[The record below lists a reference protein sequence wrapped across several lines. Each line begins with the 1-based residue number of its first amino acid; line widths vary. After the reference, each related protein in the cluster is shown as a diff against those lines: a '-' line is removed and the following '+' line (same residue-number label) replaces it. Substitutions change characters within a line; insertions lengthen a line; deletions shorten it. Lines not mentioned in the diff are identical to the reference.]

1 MSNNNI
7 PSRNTT
13 KTNDDVINQID
24 EPFIEQS
31 LSDDKTINPIVNI
44 KGILKKPDTDLDE
57 MMQRIRLNQIAKNLT
72 MLTFIICYAPI
83 ILGNLYFAYT
93 DDTYC
98 ISRHNPL
105 IGLTLFDYLSIQ
117 AYVMSLTLAL
127 ITLSIVYEPKD
138 DSIWKTIYDNYILCY
153 RAFSAFWLVFGII
166 IFAFLTYKQ
175 SCNNHIY
182 YYLIITISIMTFTW
196 VAVAFIHFKQLSMDN

>member
-13 KTNDDVINQID
+13 KINDGINQID
-24 EPFIEQS
+24 EPLDEQS
-31 LSDDKTINPIVNI
+31 LSDDNSINPMVNI
-44 KGILKKPDTDLDE
+44 KGILKKPETDINE
-57 MMQRIRLNQIAKNLT
+57 MIQRMRLNQLAKNIT
-72 MLTFIICYAPI
+72 MLTFIISYAPI
-83 ILGNLYFAYT
+83 IIGNLYFAFN

-98 ISRHNPL
+98 ISRRNPL
-105 IGLTLFDYLSIQ
+105 IGLTLYDYLSIQ
-117 AYVMSLTLAL
+117 AYVMCLTLAL
-127 ITLSIVYEPKD
+127 IILSIVYEPKD
-138 DSIWKTIYDNYILCY
+138 DSIWKTIYNNYILCY
-153 RAFSAFWLVFGII
+153 RAFSVFWLVFGII

-196 VAVAFIHFKQLSMDN
+196 VAVAFLHFKQLSN

>member
-7 PSRNTT
+7 SSRNTT
-13 KTNDDVINQID
+13 KINDGINQID
-24 EPFIEQS
+24 EPLIEQS

-44 KGILKKPDTDLDE
+44 KGILKKPETDINE
-57 MMQRIRLNQIAKNLT
+57 MIQRMRLNQLAKNLT

-83 ILGNLYFAYT
+83 IIGNLYFAFN
-93 DDTYC
+93 DNTYC
-98 ISRHNPL
+98 ISRRNPL
-105 IGLTLFDYLSIQ
+105 IGLTLYDYLSIQ

-127 ITLSIVYEPKD
+127 IMLSIVYEPKD

-153 RAFSAFWLVFGII
+153 RAFSAFWLAFGLI

-196 VAVAFIHFKQLSMDN
+196 GAVAFLHFKQLRMDN

>member
-1 MSNNNI
+1 MASTNI
-7 PSRNTT
+7 PFRNTT
-13 KTNDDVINQID
+13 KTNDDVINKID
-24 EPFIEQS
+24 EPLVEQS

-44 KGILKKPDTDLDE
+44 KSILKKPDTDLDE

-83 ILGNLYFAYT
+83 IFGNLYFAYT

-98 ISRHNPL
+98 ISTRNPL
-105 IGLTLFDYLSIQ
+105 IGLTLYHYLSIQ
-117 AYVMSLTLAL
+117 AYVMFITLAL
-127 ITLSIVYEPKD
+127 IILSIVYEPKD

-153 RAFSAFWLVFGII
+153 RAFSAFWLAFGII

-196 VAVAFIHFKQLSMDN
+196 GAFAFLHFKQLKMNN

>member
-7 PSRNTT
+7 SSRNTT
-13 KTNDDVINQID
+13 KINDGINQID
-24 EPFIEQS
+24 EPLIEQS

-44 KGILKKPDTDLDE
+44 KGILKKPETDINE
-57 MMQRIRLNQIAKNLT
+57 MIQRMRLNQLAKNLT

-83 ILGNLYFAYT
+83 IIGNLYFAFN
-93 DDTYC
+93 DNTYC
-98 ISRHNPL
+98 ISRRNPL
-105 IGLTLFDYLSIQ
+105 IGLTLYDYLSIQ

-127 ITLSIVYEPKD
+127 IMLSIVYEPKD

-153 RAFSAFWLVFGII
+153 RAFSAFWLVFGLI

-196 VAVAFIHFKQLSMDN
+196 GAVAFLHFKQLRMEN

>member
-7 PSRNTT
+7 SSRNTT
-13 KTNDDVINQID
+13 KINDGINQID
-24 EPFIEQS
+24 EPLIEQS

-44 KGILKKPDTDLDE
+44 KGILKKPETDINE
-57 MMQRIRLNQIAKNLT
+57 MIQRMRLNQLAKNLT

-83 ILGNLYFAYT
+83 IIGNLYFAFN
-93 DDTYC
+93 DNTYC
-98 ISRHNPL
+98 ISRRNPL
-105 IGLTLFDYLSIQ
+105 IGLTLYDYLSIQ

-127 ITLSIVYEPKD
+127 IMLSIVYEPKD

-153 RAFSAFWLVFGII
+153 RAFSAFWLVFGLI

-196 VAVAFIHFKQLSMDN
+196 GAFAFLHFKQLKMNN

>member
-1 MSNNNI
+1 MASTNI
-7 PSRNTT
+7 PFRNTT
-13 KTNDDVINQID
+13 KIIDNDINQID
-24 EPFIEQS
+24 EPLIEQS

-44 KGILKKPDTDLDE
+44 KGILKKPETDINE
-57 MMQRIRLNQIAKNLT
+57 MIQRMRLNQIAKNLT

-83 ILGNLYFAYT
+83 IFGNLYFAYT

-105 IGLTLFDYLSIQ
+105 IGLTLYDYLSIQ
-117 AYVMSLTLAL
+117 AYVMFLTLVL
-127 ITLSIVYEPKD
+127 IILSIVYEPKD
-138 DSIWKTIYDNYILCY
+138 DSIWKISYDNYILGY

-196 VAVAFIHFKQLSMDN
+196 GAFAFLHFKQLRMDN

>member
-7 PSRNTT
+7 SSRNTT
-13 KTNDDVINQID
+13 KINDGINQID
-24 EPFIEQS
+24 EPLIEQS

-44 KGILKKPDTDLDE
+44 KGILKKPETDINE
-57 MMQRIRLNQIAKNLT
+57 MIQRMRLNQLAKNLT

-83 ILGNLYFAYT
+83 IIGNLYFAFN
-93 DDTYC
+93 DNTYC
-98 ISRHNPL
+98 ISRRNPL
-105 IGLTLFDYLSIQ
+105 IGLTLYDYLSIQ

-127 ITLSIVYEPKD
+127 IMLSIVYEPKD

-153 RAFSAFWLVFGII
+153 RAFSAFWLAFGLI

-182 YYLIITISIMTFTW
+182 YYLIITISITTFTW
-196 VAVAFIHFKQLSMDN
+196 VAVAFIHFKQLRMDN

>member
-13 KTNDDVINQID
+13 KINDNNINQID
-24 EPFIEQS
+24 DTLIEQS
-31 LSDDKTINPIVNI
+31 LSDDISINPIVNI
-44 KGILKKPDTDLDE
+44 RGILKKPDTDLDE
-57 MMQRIRLNQIAKNLT
+57 MMQRIRLNQLAKNLT

-83 ILGNLYFAYT
+83 IIGNLYFAFN
-93 DDTYC
+93 DETYC

-105 IGLTLFDYLSIQ
+105 IGLTLYDYLSIQ
-117 AYVMSLTLAL
+117 AYVMLATLL
-127 ITLSIVYEPKD
+127 IIILSIVYEPKD

-153 RAFSAFWLVFGII
+153 RAFSAFWLAFGII

-196 VAVAFIHFKQLSMDN
+196 GAVAFLHFQQLRMEN

>member
-7 PSRNTT
+7 SSRNTT
-13 KTNDDVINQID
+13 KINDGINQID
-24 EPFIEQS
+24 EPLVEQS

-83 ILGNLYFAYT
+83 IFGNLYFAYT

-138 DSIWKTIYDNYILCY
+138 NSIWKTIYDNYILCY

-182 YYLIITISIMTFTW
+182 YYLIITISITTFTW
-196 VAVAFIHFKQLSMDN
+196 VAVAFIHFKQLRMDN

>member
-13 KTNDDVINQID
+13 KINDGINQID
-24 EPFIEQS
+24 EPLDEQS
-31 LSDDKTINPIVNI
+31 LSDDNSINPIVNI
-44 KGILKKPDTDLDE
+44 KGILKKPETDINE
-57 MMQRIRLNQIAKNLT
+57 MIQRMRLNQLAKNLT

-83 ILGNLYFAYT
+83 IIGNLYFAFN
-93 DDTYC
+93 DNTYC
-98 ISRHNPL
+98 ISRRNPL
-105 IGLTLFDYLSIQ
+105 IGLTLYDYLSIQ

-127 ITLSIVYEPKD
+127 IMLSIVYEPKD

-153 RAFSAFWLVFGII
+153 RAFSAFWLAFGLI

-196 VAVAFIHFKQLSMDN
+196 GAVAFLHFKQLRMDN

>member
-7 PSRNTT
+7 SSRNTT
-13 KTNDDVINQID
+13 KINDGINQID
-24 EPFIEQS
+24 EPLIEQS

-44 KGILKKPDTDLDE
+44 KGILKKPETDINE
-57 MMQRIRLNQIAKNLT
+57 MIQRMRLNQLAKNLT

-83 ILGNLYFAYT
+83 IIGNLYFAFN
-93 DDTYC
+93 DNTYC
-98 ISRHNPL
+98 ISRRNPL
-105 IGLTLFDYLSIQ
+105 IGLTLYDYLSIQ

-127 ITLSIVYEPKD
+127 IMLSIVYEPKD

-153 RAFSAFWLVFGII
+153 RAFSAFWLAFGLI

-196 VAVAFIHFKQLSMDN
+196 GAVAFLHFKQLRMEN

>member
-83 ILGNLYFAYT
+83 IFGNLYFAYT

-105 IGLTLFDYLSIQ
+105 IGLTLYDYLSIQ
-117 AYVMSLTLAL
+117 AYVMFLTLVL
-127 ITLSIVYEPKD
+127 IILSIVYEPKD
-138 DSIWKTIYDNYILCY
+138 DSIWKTIYNNYILCY
-153 RAFSAFWLVFGII
+153 RAFSVFWLVFGII

-196 VAVAFIHFKQLSMDN
+196 VAVAFLHFKQLSN